1 MKTLKKLSF
10 LLAMLMALT
19 CIVPFTAVATEG
31 DEASV
36 VTATPDNTGYSADA
50 VEEVT
55 LDDIPDITTLR
66 QAPTGSGT
74 YKITT
79 AAGLITFSE
88 LVNRGTQIWTY
99 ENNIGKGLPFQGCTV
114 YLANDIDMSGKS
126 MNPIGNHNTA
136 LSDND
141 PTCVFAGTFD
151 GQGHTIK
158 NLTMSMSD
166 STNVALFGGV
176 RGAVIKNLRIE
187 SSTFKYTGSN
197 SSATTA
203 ALVGTV
209 FNHGQDVDNKQ
220 SVSVTVG
227 STTTNYDANIFI
239 QNVYTNATVTANK
252 GYTGGIVGAFVAGTG
267 YVTLI
272 ENCTNEGAITSS
284 GAFASGIAGSGSKA
298 TNYKGRGVIVK
309 SCLNTGAVSANEK
322 VGGIAVDF
330 GYSDFQTY
338 IMDCVNTGDISGGS
352 SATHV
357 AGIFAVLR
365 YSKQYIVNCVNYGS
379 ISCESTSGVTNG
391 IYNALNTG
399 SADHVVDCLEKTAA
413 DIPEEGFE
421 CGYSASYV
429 EEADMSSATDIDDY
443 FANEP
448 KQYKITT
455 ADGLIEFASL
465 VNSKLCVYGSP
476 FKGYTVYLAN
486 DIDMSGKTMSPIGH
500 STSVSQNNHATT
512 FYGTFDGQGHA
523 IKNLVMSSTSD
534 HLVALFGTVRSAT
547 IKNLVIDSSCSFTS
561 AGVAA
566 AVVGKVVY
574 HGGDA
579 TEFEKTSDNIGIFTV
594 IDNVYS
600 AAAVSSTSSE
610 RTAGGIVGTVV
621 NATTNNMA
629 IVRNCTN
636 AGTVTSQNSAGGII
650 GEGLAEDSNGGR
662 GFIVDGCLNSG
673 NVTATA
679 KAGGIAVAVYPISSR
694 APYVS
699 IENSVNVGN
708 VKATDETA
716 GIAAGIMVTLPSYNT
731 TTTSGGKVILS
742 HCVNYGTISAT
753 TKGAIYAEE
762 GDITPTKTACPD
774 HTVSLTGHGIQLEEV
789 DEETATTQDIRFVYG
804 ITEDGFKNYSAVGMK
819 IVVKDIDGNS
829 VKEFNETCEYVYESL
844 TGVDGDET
852 IIYST
857 NSEKASG
864 EYLLQDGGY
873 LFAVVID
880 GVPTGATYTFE
891 VTPYCVVDG
900 YTVYGATSS
909 VDWEMGTNPSAGT
922 AA

>member
-50 VEEVT
+50 VEEVN

-88 LVNRGTQIWTY
+88 LVNRGTQIWTVTSS
-99 ENNIGKGLPFQGCTV
+99 NVGKGLPFQGCTV
-114 YLANDIDMSGKS
+114 YLANDIDMSAQS

-136 LSDND
+136 LSSHA

-197 SSATTA
+197 ASATTA

-227 STTTNYDANIFI
+227 STTTNYDTNIFI

-252 GYTGGIVGAFVAGTG
+252 GYAGGIVGAFVAGTG

-272 ENCTNEGAITSS
+272 ENCTNDGAITSS
-284 GAFASGIAGSGSKA
+284 GTYASGIAGSGSKA

-330 GYSDFQTY
+330 AYGDFQTY

-365 YSKQYIVNCVNYGS
+365 YAKQYIVNCVNYGT
-379 ISCESTSGVTNG
+379 ISCESTTGVKDG
-391 IYNALNTG
+391 IYNTVNTG
-399 SADHVVDCLEKTAA
+399 SADHVVDCERKTTE

-429 EEADMSSATDIDDY
+429 AEADMSSATDIDEY

-465 VNSKLCVYGSP
+465 VNSRLCVYTSP
-476 FKGYTVYLAN
+476 FKGYTVYLAD
-486 DIDMSGKTMSPIGH
+486 DIDMSGKTMSPIG
-500 STSVSQNNHATT
+500 SSSNISANSSGNV

-523 IKNLVMSSTSD
+523 IKNLTMTSTSETI
-534 HLVALFGTVRSAT
+534 VALFGTVRSAT

-566 AVVGKVVY
+566 AVVGKVIY
-574 HGGDA
+574 IGGA
-579 TEFEKTSDNIGIFTV
+579 TTTKLEDIGPGASIV
-594 IDNVYS
+594 IENVYS
-600 AAAVSSTSSE
+600 AATVSATSE
-610 RTAGGIVGTVV
+610 TGTAGAIVGTVV
-621 NATTNNMA
+621 NNATDYLSV
-629 IVRNCTN
+629 IRNCTN

-662 GFIVDGCLNSG
+662 GFIVVGCLNSG
-673 NVTATA
+673 SVTATVQ
-679 KAGGIAVAVYPISSR
+679 AGGIAVAVHPVSHR
-694 APYVS
+694 TPYVS

-708 VKATDETA
+708 VEATDETA
-716 GIAAGIMVTLPSYNT
+716 GIAAGIMVTLPSHNT
-731 TTTSGGKVILS
+731 TKTSGGKVILS

-789 DEETATTQDIRFVYG
+789 DEQTATTQDIRFVYG

-829 VKEFNETCEYVYESL
+829 VKEFNKTCEYVYESL
-844 TGVDGDET
+844 TGVAGGET
-852 IIYST
+852 AVYTTDATDTSAIC
-857 NSEKASG
+857 
-864 EYLLQDGGY
+864 LQDGGY

-880 GVPTGATYTFE
+880 GVPAGETYTFE

-900 YTVYGATSS
+900 NTVYGATSS
-909 VDWEMGTNPSAGT
+909 VDWEMGTNPSTDT